1 MIFQQTNM
9 KQLYYIRMTCL
20 IMFCGCL
27 FNTGLSQVEAIVKGK
42 VINENGT
49 PIKNASVKLG
59 NSDARTNAGGMFT
72 AKTTDFP
79 AKLTVTH
86 TLYAAYSDMVIL
98 PERWKDTIRVF
109 VIMSGKEKELDE
121 VTVSAERIF
130 WVYPRKQANVLDFIL
145 QPDNGILLCCSD
157 EKNYF
162 VRSLDPQGEKINEI
176 PIRRHPRKLYK
187 DCMEK
192 VHLVYADSI
201 YETALVGN
209 SIGVFHPGFART
221 LLNLIQTCVYKDEH
235 TLVKYEYTERDQRI
249 EYMAM
254 DLQTRRSQVIY
265 VGEDRTWN
273 RQLREYAKENSNAD
287 VLSYTPPPSSIA
299 YSTIPNSDYI
309 KDSPG
314 DFNDLKNVRDRW
326 NNRRFFDLIL
336 VRPIYIPLF
345 ELNDSLFIFD
355 HLNDSAVV
363 FTKSGLQVRS
373 FPIYYHY
380 FPGWKNELITNL
392 EKTKLYARY
401 EREGLTVLREI
412 NPANGKTKHIVRLEK
427 HVFPEH
433 LQILGD
439 FIYYIYKDYLDQ
451 SMHYIFKQQ
460 LE

>member
-1 MIFQQTNM
+1 MQKLIQI
-9 KQLYYIRMTCL
+9 KIGCL
-20 IMFCGCL
+20 LLFCGFM
-27 FNTGLSQVEAIVKGK
+27 FNTALSQVEAIVKGK

-59 NSDARTNAGGMFT
+59 NSNARTNASGIFT
-72 AKTTDFP
+72 SKTTDFP

-86 TLYAAYSDMVIL
+86 TLYAEYSDMVIL

-145 QPDNGILLCCSD
+145 QPDHGILLCCSD

-162 VRSLDPQGEKINEI
+162 VRSLDPQGEKINET

-187 DCMEK
+187 DCMDK
-192 VHLVYADSI
+192 VHLVYSDSI
-201 YETALVGN
+201 YETALVNN
-209 SIGVFHPGFART
+209 SIGVFHPGFARA
-221 LLNLIQTCVYKDEH
+221 LLNLIQTCVYKDH
-235 TLVKYEYTERDQRI
+235 QTLIKYEYTERDQRI
-249 EYMAM
+249 EYTAM
-254 DLQTRRSQVIY
+254 NIQNMKSRVIY

-273 RQLREYAKENSNAD
+273 RQLREYEKENSNAED
-287 VLSYTPPPSSIA
+287 LLSYTPPPSTIA
-299 YSTIPNSDYI
+299 SSTIPNSDYI

-314 DFNDLKNVRDRW
+314 DFADLKNARDRW
-326 NNRRFFDLIL
+326 NNKRFFDLIL
-336 VRPIYIPLF
+336 VRPIYIPMF
-345 ELNDSLFIFD
+345 ELNDSLIIFD

-363 FTKSGLQVRS
+363 FTKSGLRVRS

-380 FPGWKNELITNL
+380 FPGWKNELISNL

-401 EREGLTVLREI
+401 ERQGLTVLREI
-412 NPANGKTKHIVRLEK
+412 NPTNGKTEHLVKLEK

-433 LQILGD
+433 LQIQGD

-451 SMHYIFKQQ
+451 SMHYIFKQYM
-460 LE
+460 E

>member
-1 MIFQQTNM
+1 M
-9 KQLYYIRMTCL
+9 KQLYLIRIMCL
-20 IMFCGCL
+20 ITFCGCL
-27 FNTGLSQVEAIVKGK
+27 INNGLSQVEAIVKGK

-59 NSDARTNAGGMFT
+59 NSNARTNAGGIFT
-72 AKTTDFP
+72 TKTTDFP

-86 TLYAAYSDMVIL
+86 TLYAEYSDMVIL

-109 VIMSGKEKELDE
+109 VIMSGKEKELEE
-121 VTVSAERIF
+121 VTVSAEQIF

-145 QPDNGILLCCSD
+145 QPDDGILLCCSD

-162 VRSLDPQGEKINEI
+162 VRSLDPQGEKINET

-187 DCMEK
+187 DCMEN

-201 YETALVGN
+201 YETFLVEK

-221 LLNLIQTCVYKDEH
+221 SLNLIQSCVYKDH
-235 TLVKYEYTERDQRI
+235 KTLIQYEYTERDQRI
-249 EYMAM
+249 EYTAM
-254 DLQTRRSQVIY
+254 NIENRKSRVIY

-273 RQLREYAKENSNAD
+273 RQLREYEKENSNAED
-287 VLSYTPPPSSIA
+287 LLSYTPPPSPKAS
-299 YSTIPNSDYI
+299 SSIPNSDYL

-314 DFNDLKNVRDRW
+314 DFGDLKNARDRW
-326 NNRRFFDLIL
+326 NNKTFFDLIL
-336 VRPIYIPLF
+336 IRPIYVPLF
-345 ELNDSLFIFD
+345 ELNDSLIIFD

-363 FTKSGLQVRS
+363 FTKSGLRVRS

-401 EREGLTVLREI
+401 ERQGLTVLREI
-412 NPANGKTKHIVRLEK
+412 NPTNGKTEHLIKLEK

-433 LQILGD
+433 LQIHGD

-451 SMHYIFKQQ
+451 SMHYIFKQH